1 MTVIRLVTK
10 DQELIIA
17 EKPLLASG
25 DVNSVVLHVD
35 FDSAWDRYIART
47 AVFYTSKDATVYEK
61 LLTNGECVIPDEV
74 LTETGTLFVGV
85 RAVPVDGTAQKTS
98 ALVKYKIVEGAKPGT
113 YTIHVTPDLYQQ
125 YIEAIKGQCDPITSQ
140 MQSDFADQMDAWGAD
155 VEALKSRIMDI
166 NSYTGDGAASRTH
179 TFNFPVRFLV
189 ILPDAE
195 SSSQDCKLIA
205 IRGMNKS
212 HIYGANGSSDDVE
225 ASLTW
230 DGNTVTVTSSDSG
243 DVGDAAAAMNVSG
256 RKYWYAAFV

>member
-47 AVFYTSKDATVYEK
+47 AVFYTSKDSTVYEK

-74 LTETGTLFVGV
+74 LTSTGTLFVGV
-85 RAVPVDGTAQKTS
+85 RGVPIDGTAQKTS

-125 YIEAIKGQCDPITSQ
+125 YIEAIKGQFDPVTTQ
-140 MQSDFADQMDAWGAD
+140 MRSDFDDQMESWGAD

-166 NSYTGDGAASRTH
+166 GNYTGDGESSRTH

-189 ILPDAE
+189 ILPDEE
-195 SSSQDCKLIA
+195 SKMQDCKLIA
-205 IRGMNKS
+205 IRGMSKA
-212 HIYGANGSSDDVE
+212 HIFGATNSDDDVVATLQWE
-225 ASLTW
+225 E
-230 DGNTVTVTSSDSG
+230 NTVRVHAIESG
-243 DVGDAAAAMNVSG
+243 DVGTDAAAMNKSG
-256 RKYWYAAFV
+256 QKYWYAAFV